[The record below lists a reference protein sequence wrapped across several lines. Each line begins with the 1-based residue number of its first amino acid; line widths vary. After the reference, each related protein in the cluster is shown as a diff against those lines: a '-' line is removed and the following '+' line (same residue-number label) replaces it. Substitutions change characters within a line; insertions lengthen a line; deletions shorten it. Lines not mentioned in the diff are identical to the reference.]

1 MIYLNYKNKND
12 IMNIVHKRGDHMP
25 KVIENLKETIILEA
39 KNILLTHG
47 FKDLSI
53 REIAKI
59 CNIGTGTFYNYF
71 HTKDDLVAEIF
82 RDDWR
87 KVSMLVEHL
96 KLTDEPCKEKIRKIN
111 KSIGMFVNSYTPI
124 FYEIATLS
132 GNDHRCREANRY
144 DVLYTKLSELLDIEK
159 TKGNVVSNLSSFK
172 LAELI
177 ISNLMYIN
185 KNNFISF
192 DEFYDNLKI

>member
-1 MIYLNYKNKND
+1 
-12 IMNIVHKRGDHMP
+12 MNIVHKRGDYMP

-39 KNILLTHG
+39 KNILLTQG

-71 HTKDDLVAEIF
+71 STKDNLVAEIF
-82 RDDWR
+82 REDWR
-87 KVSMLVEHL
+87 KVSILVDHL

-111 KSIGMFVNSYTPI
+111 LSIGMFVNSYIPI
-124 FYEIATLS
+124 FYEIAMIN

-144 DVLYTKLSELLDIEK
+144 DVLYTKVSELLDIEK
-159 TKGNVVSNLSSFK
+159 TKGNVVSTLSSYK

-192 DEFYDNLKI
+192 DELYDNLKI